1 VNERTSASILTQGDF
16 NDYTVRELTPNRANL
31 YFFGA
36 TTVLATQ
43 PMTLIKISVENLHVQ
58 EIGPMTEKK
67 GYRFAGIAAWL
78 LCGLFYFYQY
88 AIRSA
93 PSVMIPGLAQEF
105 SLTTMGIGTLL
116 ALYYYTYSPSNLIAG
131 ALLDRYGA
139 KYTIPAGIIMV
150 AIGSILFGVGNEI
163 YASIGRLMQGAGSAF
178 GFVGAVYVATKN
190 LPARYLALAV
200 GATQM
205 FGMAGGSAGQAL
217 VNNLVNIQGL
227 PWQSFWIMAG
237 VVGVI
242 LAIFLVVL
250 LQKETEKAESPEKK
264 RSILSIFATYK
275 IVFSNPQSYLS
286 GICAGFLFMPTTIG
300 CMTWGVSYLT
310 KGLNIDPLAAG
321 KLAALVP
328 FGWVIGC
335 PLLGYISDQIGRRKP
350 VLIGGAIIMFIIL
363 AMALHVENPHL
374 SQFVIAPILL
384 LLGIASGVAMIPY
397 STIREVNP
405 NHVKAST
412 AGAMNFIVFMM
423 TAQFSTVIGW
433 LLMYVSKHHQDCI
446 EMTDFRLGLVTP
458 LLAGVFLSI
467 IIAFFIKE
475 TGVAATNTR

>member
-1 VNERTSASILTQGDF
+1 
-16 NDYTVRELTPNRANL
+16 
-31 YFFGA
+31 
-36 TTVLATQ
+36 
-43 PMTLIKISVENLHVQ
+43 
-58 EIGPMTEKK
+58 MTEKK
-67 GYRFAGIAAWL
+67 GYRFIGIAAWL

-88 AIRSA
+88 ALRSA
-93 PSVMIPGLAQEF
+93 PSVMIPGLIQAF
-105 SLTTMGIGTLL
+105 GLTTMGVSTLL

-131 ALLDRYGA
+131 ALLDRYGD
-139 KYTIPAGIIMV
+139 KYTIPAGIIIV
-150 AIGSILFGVGNEI
+150 AIGSILFGVGNEM

-205 FGMAGGSAGQAL
+205 FGMAGGSAGQAF
-217 VNNLVNIQGL
+217 VNNLVNVQGFS
-227 PWQSFWIMAG
+227 WRAFWVMAG
-237 VVGVI
+237 VVGII
-242 LAIFLVVL
+242 LAISLIML
-250 LQKETEKAESPEKK
+250 LQKETEKAESTEKK
-264 RSILSIFATYK
+264 RSVLSILATYK

-300 CMTWGVSYLT
+300 CMIWGVSYLT

-321 KLAALVP
+321 KLVALVP

-335 PLLGYISDQIGRRKP
+335 PLLGYISDRVGRRKP

-363 AMALHVENPHL
+363 AMAINVENPHL
-374 SQFVIAPILL
+374 SQFVIVPILL
-384 LLGIASGVAMIPY
+384 LFGIASGAAMIPY

-412 AGAMNFIVFMM
+412 AGAMNFIVFIM
-423 TAQFSTVIGW
+423 TAQFATVIGW
-433 LLMYVSKHHQDCI
+433 LLMYVSKHHQNCI
-446 EMTDFRLGLVTP
+446 DMTDFRLGLVTP
-458 LLAGVFLSI
+458 LLTGVSLSI

-475 TGVAATNTR
+475 TGAVATNIK